1 MRVVTLMFD
10 TLRRDVLPQY
20 GGGLELPNFQR
31 LAEKS
36 ITFDN
41 FYAGSLPCM
50 PARREMLTGH
60 PNFLHRGWSP
70 LEPFD
75 TAFTEVLNDNGVYS
89 HLVTDHQHYWE
100 DGGATYHNRYNSY
113 EFVRGQEGDLYK
125 ADVNP
130 PVDIL
135 KNKNI
140 FDIDDPQRNNMYI
153 HDEINRM
160 YMVNEEDFP
169 QSQCVRLGLEFLE
182 KNKDAD
188 NWYLQVECFDPH
200 EPFFV
205 PDRFK
210 DMVDINLKGKTF
222 DWPGYESTRS
232 MDNPSNIEVGNKNY
246 QALLYMID
254 ESLGKYLD
262 FFDENDLWK
271 DTVLILNTDHGFIFG
286 EKEWSG
292 KSCMPVY
299 EELAHTPFSIHIPNS
314 SINGS
319 HVDCIAQTYDIA
331 QTMYDLFDVTNA
343 PNTFGSS
350 LVKLMADDSREYG
363 YTGYFAGH
371 VNIFNKQYTY
381 MRGSKNPNN
390 MPLKEYTLMPMRM
403 RRMFNESEFTNA
415 EFVNG
420 YSYFSKWKVLE
431 VDSKEMFYSPFASGN
446 LLFDRSCDPQ
456 QLNPI
461 DNIKVEEQFIEELKA
476 FFKTVD
482 APKTQYQRLGLD
494 CETNVKQERNA
505 RAAILC
511 ELNEGI
517 DSTLIDRDM
526 QATIVNL
533 TAINR
538 RDVLLAALDSGVVNT
553 REFKVFVKSN
563 YPNDIELLFA
573 IQ

>member
-10 TLRRDVLPQY
+10 TLRRDILPQY
-20 GGGLELPNFQR
+20 GGGLDLPNFKR
-31 LAEKS
+31 LEEKT

-75 TAFTEVLNDNGVYS
+75 VAFTEVLKKQGIYS

-125 ADVNP
+125 GHVNP
-130 PVDIL
+130 PTDIL
-135 KNKNI
+135 KNKKI
-140 FDIDDPQRNNMYI
+140 FDINDPQRNNMYV

-160 YMVNEEDFP
+160 YMKEEADFP
-169 QSQCVRLGLEFLE
+169 QSQCVELGLEFLE
-182 KNKDAD
+182 KNKEAE

-210 DMVDINLKGKTF
+210 DMVDLDLKNETH

-232 MDNPSNIEVGNKNY
+232 MDNPLNIEIGSKKY

-254 ESLGKYLD
+254 ESLGKFLD
-262 FFDENDLWK
+262 FFDENNMWEN
-271 DTVLILNTDHGFIFG
+271 TALILNTDHGFIFG

-299 EELAHTPFSIHIPNS
+299 EELAHTPFAIHIPDS
-314 SINGS
+314 ELNGT
-319 HVDCIAQTYDIA
+319 HVDVIAQTYDIA
-331 QTMYDLFDVTNA
+331 QTMYSLFEVEDA
-343 PNTFGSS
+343 PETFGRS
-350 LVKLMADDSREYG
+350 LVELAMADDRKYG

-371 VNIFNKQYTY
+371 VNIFDKRYTY
-381 MRGSKNPNN
+381 MRGAVRPDN

-403 RRMFNESEFTNA
+403 RRIFNKDEFNNATLTNG
-415 EFVNG
+415 F
-420 YSYFSKWKVLE
+420 SYFKDWKVLE

-446 LLFDRSCDPQ
+446 LLFDRKEDPK
-456 QLNPI
+456 QLQPI
-461 DNIKVEEQFIEELKA
+461 DDVQLEAVYVNALKT
-476 FFKTVD
+476 FFSVVD
-482 APKTQYQRLGLD
+482 APQSQYERLGLD
-494 CETNVKQERNA
+494 GETDIEKERA
-505 RAAILC
+505 TRREIIKG
-511 ELNEGI
+511 LNQGI
-517 DSTLIDRDM
+517 DPSLIDRDM
-526 QATIVNL
+526 QATIINL
-533 TAINR
+533 ELINKK
-538 RDVLLAALDSGVVNT
+538 DILINALSDGVSNT
-553 REFKVFVKSN
+553 KQFKEYVKEQ
-563 YPNDIELLFA
+563 YPTDIELLFA